1 MNMQAVRQAH
11 IDWMAGST
19 VDVYATLKFQNGYDL
34 AESKAEQI
42 LSIYLNTLDRVY
54 FEKRQIRAGLRVE
67 RFAFLHKGRSGQNT
81 HYHIAFKSLGPL
93 PQFCDVA
100 HTLWH
105 RDFQETS
112 GATSQIGEIRS
123 LNAASVYSLHEFG
136 TLGARTFLTNLS
148 HTNQAP
154 ATGITKSIRL
164 TRRLLKALEGN
175 D

>member
-1 MNMQAVRQAH
+1 MDKQAVRQAH
-11 IDWMAGST
+11 IDWMAGSN

-34 AESKAEQI
+34 LENKAERI

-54 FEKRQIRAGLRVE
+54 YEKRQIRSGLRVE

-93 PQFCDVA
+93 QQFCAVA
-100 HTLWH
+100 HTLWN

-112 GATSQIGEIRS
+112 GATSHIGEIRS
-123 LNAASVYSLHEFG
+123 LGAASVYSLHEFG
-136 TLGARTFLTNLS
+136 TLGERTFLTNLS
-148 HTNQAP
+148 HANQAQ
-154 ATGITKSIRL
+154 TIGITKGMRL